1 MLGRIRP
8 VAMKPCSISLVRRN
22 TRSVYWLSDVP
33 GFSIL
38 FLSPAVSLMVSLTV
52 SNACVTV
59 AMIPVSALGGAFL
72 RAVRLAVALRFVLAV
87 DAVLALDV
95 LRALPRT
102 LAFAFAFRALP
113 FDAAF
118 LRAFLAM
125 IVSNP

>member
-1 MLGRIRP
+1 MLGVHPPRRDEGLL
-8 VAMKPCSISLVRRN
+8 SLVRSD
-22 TRSVYWLSDVP
+22 TRPVYWVSDVP
-33 GFSIL
+33 GCSIL

-102 LAFAFAFRALP
+102 LAFAFRALA

-118 LRAFLAM
+118 PRAFLAM